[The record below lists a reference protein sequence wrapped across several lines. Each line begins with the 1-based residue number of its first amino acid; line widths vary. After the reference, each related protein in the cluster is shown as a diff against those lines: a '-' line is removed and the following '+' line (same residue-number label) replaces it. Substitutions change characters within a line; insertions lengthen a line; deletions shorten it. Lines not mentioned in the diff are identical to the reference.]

1 MKTIPSFLVVLTM
14 LFPILSLDSHA
25 EEGMWLFNDP
35 PREDIRERY
44 GFELTD
50 AWLDHL
56 RLASIRFN
64 NGGSGSFVSQDG
76 LILSNHHVGADAI
89 QKLSTPER
97 DLLRDGFVARTL
109 AEELPCVDL
118 ELNVLL
124 NIEDVTGRVNDAIPA
139 NAGPE
144 EAARARRAIVAEI
157 ERESLEATGL
167 RSDVITLY
175 QGGRYHLYQFKRYTD
190 IRLVFAP
197 ELQAAFFGG
206 DPDNFEYP
214 RYNLDAALF
223 RAYENDQ
230 PVQVSNYLAWSKAG
244 PADGELTFVSGH
256 PGRTSRLLTMSELAY
271 LRDVQF
277 PYTLERLNR
286 LEVLLHAWSQRS
298 EENARRAKDDLFG
311 VQNSRKARNGGMAG
325 LLDPALMGHKA
336 DAERA
341 FRRALES
348 NPEWKPAEAAY
359 ELIDAAQRELERIA
373 LRYRM
378 LEARHGFQGTL
389 FDIARTLLRAGDE
402 RSQPDGQ
409 RLPEYSDASRASLEL
424 DLFSSKPVYADL
436 EQLLLADSLTFLT
449 TKLGI
454 QDPLVQAVLAGQ
466 APAVRAAELIAGT
479 RVHEVKFRRAL
490 YDGGAQGVAAAKDPM
505 IELARLVDAEA
516 RSLRERLEAQ
526 DEIKQQ
532 AHAAIARARFALQ
545 GTSVYPDATFTLRLS
560 YGTVQGYREGNQ
572 SLPAMTRMAGLFE
585 RADAMDHRPPFD
597 LPELWLERRQALD
610 LETYINFVGTHDI
623 IGGNSGSPVV
633 NRAGE
638 LVGLIFDGN
647 THSLVLDF
655 VYEDEKARS
664 ISVHSAAILE
674 ALRNVYR
681 AEHLVHELTTGQ
693 LPKRTD
699 QTVGDEQSPKNR
711 R

>member
-1 MKTIPSFLVVLTM
+1 MKTVSTILLATTLLLTN
-14 LFPILSLDSHA
+14 LSLDSRA
-25 EEGMWLFNDP
+25 EEGMWLFTDP
-35 PREDIRERY
+35 PREEILERY

-64 NGGSGSFVSQDG
+64 NGGSGSFVSRDG

-97 DLLRDGFVARTL
+97 DLIRDGFVARTL
-109 AEELPCVDL
+109 AEELRCVDL
-118 ELNVLL
+118 ELNVLQ
-124 NIEDVTGRVNDAIPA
+124 NIEDVTGRVNDAIPTD
-139 NAGPE
+139 AGPE
-144 EAARARRAIVAEI
+144 EAAKARRAIIAEI

-175 QGGRYHLYQFKRYTD
+175 QGGRYHLHQFRRYTD

-223 RAYENDQ
+223 RAYENDR
-230 PVQVSNYLAWSKAG
+230 PAQVSHYLPWSKTG
-244 PADGELTFVSGH
+244 PAEGELTFVSGH
-256 PGRTSRLLTMSELAY
+256 PGRTSRRLTMTELGY

-286 LEVLLHAWSQRS
+286 LEVLLHAWSQRA

-311 VQNSRKARNGGMAG
+311 IQNSRKARNGALAG
-325 LLDPALMGHKA
+325 LLDPELMERKA
-336 DAERA
+336 GAEQEL
-341 FRRALES
+341 RRTLEA
-348 NPEWKPAEAAY
+348 NQEWKDAAAAY
-359 ELIDAAQRELERIA
+359 ERIEGAQREIGKHA

-378 LEARHGFQGTL
+378 LEAQHGFHSTL
-389 FDIARTLLRAGDE
+389 FDIARTLLRSVDE
-402 RSQPDGQ
+402 RVKPDGE
-409 RLPEYSDASRASLEL
+409 RLPEYSDAARASLEL
-424 DLFSSKPVYADL
+424 DLFSGKPIYSDL

-449 TKLGI
+449 TKLGS
-454 QDPLVQAVLAGQ
+454 QDPLVQKILAGQ
-466 APAVRAAELIAGT
+466 APGARAAGLIAGT
-479 RVHEVKFRRAL
+479 RVHEVLFRRAL
-490 YDGGAQGVAAAKDPM
+490 YEGGAEEVAAANDPL
-505 IELARLVDAEA
+505 IELARLIDGEA
-516 RSLRERLEAQ
+516 RSLRERIEAQ
-526 DEIKQQ
+526 EEIKQQ

-560 YGTVQGYREGNQ
+560 YGTVQGYREGDHG
-572 SLPAMTRMAGLFE
+572 LPAMTRMAGLYE
-585 RADAMDHRPPFD
+585 RADAMNQRPPFD
-597 LPELWLERRQALD
+597 LPQLWLKRKKALD
-610 LETYINFVGTHDI
+610 LQTPINFVGTHDI

-647 THSLVLDF
+647 IHSLVLDF
-655 VYEDEKARS
+655 AYDDVMARS

-681 AEHLVHELTTGQ
+681 ANHLVTELTTGR
-693 LPKRTD
+693 LPKR
-699 QTVGDEQSPKNR
+699 S
-711 R
+711 